1 MNVQIDTVVKRAR
14 GYWFVDGFIEITSG
28 ILFILLAGIILIDGY
43 SPEDSFPSWFLSMA
57 GEVAIAKL
65 FGILIVVLALWWL
78 KDHFTYPRTGFVR
91 GNHVTSAQVLII
103 LKNMIL
109 FVLLPIS
116 GLLFA
121 SLLISSGSA
130 VLSSMPAW
138 FPIGLGVLWAI
149 LCLLAAEWLGLPRF
163 RLIGAM
169 TLLAGM
175 AVGIW
180 QFAMGLT
187 EFPANMRVEILHPAM
202 LESISRTLASLGM
215 LVLICGVVLMFSGM
229 VTFLRYRKENPTPYT
244 EDV

>member
-1 MNVQIDTVVKRAR
+1 MNVQIDNVMKRTR
-14 GYWFVDGFIEITSG
+14 GYWFVDGFIEMAAG
-28 ILFILLAGIILIDGY
+28 GLFILLAGIILFDGY
-43 SPEDSFPSWFLSMA
+43 SPKDSFPSWFLSIA
-57 GEVAIAKL
+57 GEVALAKL
-65 FGILIVVLALWWL
+65 FGILIVVLILWWL

-91 GNHVTSAQVLII
+91 GNRVTSAQVLII
-103 LKNMIL
+103 LRNLIL

-121 SLLISSGSA
+121 SLLISSGNA

-138 FPIGLGVLWAI
+138 FPIGLGILWAI
-149 LCLLAAEWLGLPRF
+149 LCLLAAEWLGLRRF
-163 RLIGAM
+163 RLIGIM
-169 TLLAGM
+169 TLLAGI
-175 AVGIW
+175 AVGVW

-187 EFPANMRVEILHPAM
+187 EFPVNTQVKIMHPAM

-215 LVLICGVVLMFSGM
+215 LVLICGIVLALSGV